1 MPQPLAKIHLHLVF
15 STRNRERILANE
27 DRPDLHAY
35 MGGILKGMDC
45 MPIEINSEPD
55 HVHGLFML
63 GRTVAVSEVVAGLKK
78 SATDWLRARSLRHA
92 GFHWQSG
99 YGVFSVSQSAVET
112 VRKYIR
118 NQRDHHRGKTFMD
131 EYRAML
137 EKHGMEYDERYVW
150 E

>member
-1 MPQPLAKIHLHLVF
+1 MPQSLAKIYIHLVF
-15 STRNRERILANE
+15 SARNRERVLADE
-27 DRPDLHAY
+27 DRLDLHAY

-63 GRTVAVSEVVAGLKK
+63 GRTVTVSEVVAGLKK
-78 SATDWLRARSLRHA
+78 SATDWLRARSPRYA
-92 GFHWQSG
+92 VFHWQSG

-112 VRKYIR
+112 VRNYIR
-118 NQRDHHRGKTFMD
+118 NQREHHRGKPFEG

>member
-1 MPQPLAKIHLHLVF
+1 MPQSLANVYLHLVF
-15 STRNRERILANE
+15 STKNREPVLADE
-27 DRPDLHAY
+27 DRADLHAY
-35 MGGILKGMDC
+35 MGGTLKGMDC

-55 HVHGLFML
+55 HVHVLFML
-63 GRTVAVSEVVAGLKK
+63 GRTAGISEVVGGVKK
-78 SATDWLRARSLRHA
+78 SATDWLRARSPRYA

-112 VRKYIR
+112 VRRYIR
-118 NQRDHHRGKTFMD
+118 NQRQHHRGKSFMD

-137 EKHGMEYDERYVW
+137 EKHEIKYDERYVW

>member
-1 MPQPLAKIHLHLVF
+1 
-15 STRNRERILANE
+15 
-27 DRPDLHAY
+27 
-35 MGGILKGMDC
+35 MGGILKGMEC

-55 HVHGLFML
+55 HVHVLFML
-63 GRTVAVSEVVAGLKK
+63 GRTVAVGEVVGGLKK
-78 SATDWLRARSLRHA
+78 SATDWLRARSPQYA

-118 NQRDHHRGKTFMD
+118 NQRQHHRGKSFMD

-137 EKHGMEYDERYVW
+137 EKHEIEYDERYVW